1 MYRLFKMKPK
11 FTPYS
16 VETVRSN
23 SHFSNDKA
31 RVNWVMP
38 PVRLNRA
45 LRMPSAG
52 LWSTAVWAKRPIK
65 RQKKQRDMLLK
76 LPGRPS
82 RHGDDLSVKTAL
94 ITGASSGIGEA
105 TACKLAGSGMHVLL
119 VARRADRL
127 EAIAA
132 QIKAAGGQA
141 DVFCADLSQN
151 ARSNLLFKMVLYR
164 FGGVDVL
171 VNNAGLGYYGYTA
184 SMPWSV
190 AEQLLQV
197 NVAAM
202 VQLTL
207 LFLPE
212 MQKRRQGHIIN
223 IGSIAGRMPNQGI
236 SMYGATK
243 SFMDAFTTSLFR
255 ELKGSGVQVSMVRP
269 GAVITEF
276 YDRAQQVSRGCAPPA
291 STLQFQLVKWR
302 TPSGDWFNTPARW
315 FTCQPF
321 SWSRPGWKSSL
332 AG

>member
-1 MYRLFKMKPK
+1 
-11 FTPYS
+11 
-16 VETVRSN
+16 
-23 SHFSNDKA
+23 
-31 RVNWVMP
+31 
-38 PVRLNRA
+38 
-45 LRMPSAG
+45 
-52 LWSTAVWAKRPIK
+52 
-65 RQKKQRDMLLK
+65 
-76 LPGRPS
+76 
-82 RHGDDLSVKTAL
+82 
-94 ITGASSGIGEA
+94 
-105 TACKLAGSGMHVLL
+105 
-119 VARRADRL
+119 
-127 EAIAA
+127 
-132 QIKAAGGQA
+132 
-141 DVFCADLSQN
+141 
-151 ARSNLLFKMVLYR
+151 MVLYR

-276 YDRAQQVSRGCAPPA
+276 YDRAQQVSRG
-291 STLQFQLVKWR
+291 LR
-302 TPSGDWFNTPARW
+302 TPGEHFAVSAGKVADAIWRLVQHPRKVVYVPAILMVSPWLEILFGWLIDQLGPLLLKKRKPDMALDWTRSSVRHFQPEKYNRISPRPIYFERLSNT
-315 FTCQPF
+315 
-321 SWSRPGWKSSL
+321 
-332 AG
+332 